1 VGPDKLALRRSTRH
15 LPRVKFKILAA
26 CTLLALFLFRVSAFA
41 HDSVSRDPHADA
53 AADIPLATNYVL
65 TFTLSSDDKKPQQAE
80 LVTARRSVSFDFVDD
95 PEHTLRFTGQ
105 LKPSEGSQVTLA
117 YKAMLIT
124 MVTTPTNAK
133 QAAITS
139 GEGEVIL
146 EFNKRMT
153 ILKSARQQL
162 AVSIRPSLPVPS
174 PSASTAAAQP

>member
-1 VGPDKLALRRSTRH
+1 M
-15 LPRVKFKILAA
+15 KFKILAA

-153 ILKSARQQL
+153 FLKSARQQL